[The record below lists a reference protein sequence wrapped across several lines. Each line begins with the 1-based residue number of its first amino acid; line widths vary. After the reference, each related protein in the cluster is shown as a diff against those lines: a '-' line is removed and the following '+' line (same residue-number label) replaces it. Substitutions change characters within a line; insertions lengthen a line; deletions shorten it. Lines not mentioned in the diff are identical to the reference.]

1 MHDTCIPSSSIC
13 LFAYFWLFGSNSRL
27 TQTLLDFPRRFELSG
42 VTCIFTGM
50 ITSWLKLALFQ
61 DQYFPR
67 KSSIFFVFLSV
78 KGTSCRLKI
87 FINRQKSQQQV
98 VNCPVDR
105 EGLTHCKVKYHI
117 VETIYEP
124 IAIYIMRYSYLKPI
138 SETLMTQISS
148 GHSEKRT
155 MCFTHKKSCRCNQ
168 SNYCE
173 QCFLTS
179 EN

>member
-1 MHDTCIPSSSIC
+1 MQRPSLWSAWCLHSLLIFLLIC
-13 LFAYFWLFGSNSRL
+13 L
-27 TQTLLDFPRRFELSG
+27 LLVICFELPINSNF
-42 VTCIFTGM
+42 VRFPKKVRVIRNQLYFHERFLAQICI
-50 ITSWLKLALFQ
+50 IS

-78 KGTSCRLKI
+78 KDTSCTLKI

-124 IAIYIMRYSYLKPI
+124 IAIYIMRYSYLKLFLKL
-138 SETLMTQISS
+138 SWCKWVLATQ
-148 GHSEKRT
+148 KREL
-155 MCFTHKKSCRCNQ
+155 CVLHIWRVVGAIRVIIGNNVF
-168 SNYCE
+168 
-173 QCFLTS
+173 
-179 EN
+179 

>member
-1 MHDTCIPSSSIC
+1 MNSNFVRFPKKVRVIGSQLYFHERFLAQICIIS
-13 LFAYFWLFGSNSRL
+13 
-27 TQTLLDFPRRFELSG
+27 
-42 VTCIFTGM
+42 
-50 ITSWLKLALFQ
+50 

-67 KSSIFFVFLSV
+67 KSSLFFVFLSV
-78 KGTSCRLKI
+78 KDTSCTLKI

-138 SETLMTQISS
+138 SETLMMQMSS

-155 MCFTHKKSCRCNQ
+155 MCFTHMKSCRCNQ
-168 SNYCE
+168 SNYWE
-173 QCFLTS
+173 QCFLMS
-179 EN
+179 KN